1 LRFVSGLG
9 AACFVAAVLVAVS
22 KSVEHQLATAGAVIA
37 VLTAIVGTTI
47 AVESRYAKAAD
58 VKEQLNELYAKQL
71 KLKVLELDLKADPTP
86 ADRAMRQYLLQELQK
101 SK

>member
-1 LRFVSGLG
+1 MD
-9 AACFVAAVLVAVS
+9 
-22 KSVEHQLATAGAVIA
+22 KHLASAGAVLA

-47 AVESRYAKAAD
+47 TIENRYAKAAD
-58 VKEQLNELYAKQL
+58 VKEQLDDLYAKQL
-71 KLKVLELDLKADPTP
+71 KLKILEIDLTPNPTP

>member
-1 LRFVSGLG
+1 MAR
-9 AACFVAAVLVAVS
+9 AARLVAIT
-22 KSVEHQLATAGAVIA
+22 KSMERHLASIGALIA

-47 AVESRYAKAAD
+47 AIENRYAKAAD